1 MSPMLVDMV
10 AVGLAASAERVVAT
24 ASIYNVLRTVGY
36 VEGFAKEGWRFS
48 TYHI

>member
-24 ASIYNVLRTVGY
+24 ASIYLCFRRTVGY
-36 VEGFAKEGWRFS
+36 VEGFAKEG
-48 TYHI
+48 